1 MTDPQQQEL
10 RDELEAQHRKQIRR
24 IIFSLAT
31 ALATALGGGTYGYLD
46 SVGQDDLRTV
56 VATHVAVGE
65 AEHAAVV
72 RDLESLQDQNRRL
85 LQTVSELKGV
95 VEALTRRSLRYGLP
109 RGYDSIRAGRPLAP
123 PTADMV
129 QRKKME
135 LFEEEE

>member
-1 MTDPQQQEL
+1 M
-10 RDELEAQHRKQIRR
+10 RR
-24 IIFSLAT
+24 ILITLVT
-31 ALATALGGGTYGYLD
+31 AVATALGGGTYGYLD
-46 SVGQDDLRTV
+46 SAGEDDLRT

-65 AEHAAVV
+65 TEHAAVV
-72 RDLESLQDQNRRL
+72 RDLESLQAQNRRL

-109 RGYDSIRAGRPLAP
+109 RGYDGIRAGRPMAP